1 MPDAG
6 RPAPERSPDRA
17 DDHPWWRHAAAGQK
31 RTLLGMRISAWLRR
45 RNSRIIAMGFLYLL
59 LCAIPLVFGGA
70 SISLLA
76 VLPMLLLPALAGLT
90 WWLIWKEFHH

>member
-1 MPDAG
+1 
-6 RPAPERSPDRA
+6 
-17 DDHPWWRHAAAGQK
+17 
-31 RTLLGMRISAWLRR
+31 MRISAWLRR
-45 RNSRIIAMGFLYLL
+45 RNSRIIAMGLLYLL